1 LTDFGK
7 AIIIYTYFER
17 TNQFNFLFSG
27 EKYMTNLT
35 ANASTNYSEEIIK
48 TMVAEYEANPTRE
61 TVNALAEQFSKP
73 VRSIISKLSALGVYQ
88 KATPATKK
96 AEPIIKKEVYVAKL
110 NERLGIELPSA
121 GNMTKVDIQRLIEF
135 LG

>member
-1 LTDFGK
+1 
-7 AIIIYTYFER
+7 
-17 TNQFNFLFSG
+17 
-27 EKYMTNLT
+27 MTALT
-35 ANASTNYSEEIIK
+35 ANASANYSEEIIA
-48 TMVAEYEANPTRE
+48 TMVAKYEENPTRE
-61 TVNALAEQFSKP
+61 TVDALAEQFSKP

-96 AEPIIKKEVYVAKL
+96 AEPIIKKEVYVAQL
-110 NERLGIELPSA
+110 NERLGIELPSV